1 MALKKLGHI
10 VLKVRDLDRSKAF
23 YTDVVG
29 LRVTGRLPGRM
40 VFFSVPGNE
49 DSHDLALWRVGP
61 DAAAPET
68 RQVGLFHVAWQVE
81 RPEDLE
87 PLYRHLLD
95 KGVKIHGTM
104 DHGANLSLYFE
115 DPDGNMLEFTYERPR
130 ETWPSDRNPF
140 AGREPLPF
148 DHATRAPR

>member
-1 MALKKLGHI
+1 MPLKKLGHV
-10 VLKVRDLDRSKAF
+10 VLKVRDLDRSEAF

-49 DSHDLALWRVGP
+49 DSHDLAVWQVGAEAAP
-61 DAAAPET
+61 AAAK
-68 RQVGLFHVAWQVE
+68 QVGLFHVAWQVE

-87 PLYRHLLD
+87 PLYRHLLAH
-95 KGVKIHGTM
+95 GVPVHGTT
-104 DHGANLSLYFE
+104 DHGANLSVYFE

-130 ETWPSDRNPF
+130 ETWPTGQNPF
-140 AGREPLPF
+140 AGRSPLPF
-148 DHATRAPR
+148 EAGKTARP